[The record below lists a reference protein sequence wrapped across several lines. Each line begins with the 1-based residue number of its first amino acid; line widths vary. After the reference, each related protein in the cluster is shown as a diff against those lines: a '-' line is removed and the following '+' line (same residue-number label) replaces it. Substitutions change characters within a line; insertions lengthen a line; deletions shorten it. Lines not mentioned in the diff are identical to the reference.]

1 MSEKRAKARPQPGLK
16 DKGKK
21 RYEPPYLR
29 KREKLAEVTGGGAQI
44 VPPIIVVS

>member
-1 MSEKRAKARPQPGLK
+1 MSEKRGKTRPKPGLK

-29 KREKLAEVTGGGAQI
+29 KREKLAEVTGSGPVV
-44 VPPIIVVS
+44 VPPIITT

>member
-1 MSEKRAKARPQPGLK
+1 MSEERGKTRPKPGLK

-29 KREKLAEVTGGGAQI
+29 KREKLVEVTGGL
-44 VPPIIVVS
+44 PPVVAPIVVS